1 MQSLIKNPKVQKDL
15 ENYRSRIDKISVVSI
30 KNECAR
36 LLGQL
41 ENEIKSIDIA
51 HQELFKSKSLP
62 SMTSDVRQE
71 ITSIR
76 KSLDRKLSDVE
87 KARIK

>member
-62 SMTSDVRQE
+62 SMTGDVRQE
-71 ITSIR
+71 ITTIR
-76 KSLDRKLSDVE
+76 KLLDRKLSDVE